1 MHSNSGRPF
10 GDYFFLDCKEIK
22 PVNPK
27 GNKSWIFIGRTEA
40 EAETPIFW
48 PPDVK
53 TDSLEKTLK
62 LGKIKGR
69 RRQGQQRM
77 RWLGG
82 ITNSMDMSL
91 SKLQELM
98 MDREAWRAAV
108 HVVTKSRTWLSNWT
122 EPSNALLRKWHWDNL
137 EEWVGIIWVKGARR
151 QNFWHRWNSMYEDPK
166 AHVILSFLKT
176 RR

>member
-10 GDYFFLDCKEIK
+10 GDYFPLDCKIK
-22 PVNPK
+22 SVNPK
-27 GNKSWIFIGRTEA
+27 GNKSWIFTGRTEA
-40 EAETPIFW
+40 KAETPIFW
-48 PPDVK
+48 PPAVK

-82 ITNSMDMSL
+82 ITDSMDMSL

-98 MDREAWRAAV
+98 MDREAWLVAV
-108 HVVTKSRTWLSNWT
+108 HGVAKSQTWLSDWT
-122 EPSNALLRKWHWDNL
+122 ELLWLAFPCGSANKESAYNAGDLGSIPGLGRSPG
-137 EEWVGIIWVKGARR
+137 EGKGFPL
-151 QNFWHRWNSMYEDPK
+151 QYSS
-166 AHVILSFLKT
+166 L
-176 RR
+176 

>member
-10 GDYFFLDCKEIK
+10 GDYFPLDCKVK
-22 PVNPK
+22 SVNPK
-27 GNKSWIFIGRTEA
+27 GNKSWIFTGRTEA
-40 EAETPIFW
+40 KAETPIFW

-82 ITNSMDMSL
+82 ITDSMDMSL
-91 SKLQELM
+91 SKLRELM
-98 MDREAWRAAV
+98 MDREAWLVAV
-108 HVVTKSRTWLSNWT
+108 HGVAKSQTWLSDWT
-122 EPSNALLRKWHWDNL
+122 ELLWLAFPCGSANKESACNAGDLGSIPGLGRSPG
-137 EEWVGIIWVKGARR
+137 EGKGFPL
-151 QNFWHRWNSMYEDPK
+151 QYSS
-166 AHVILSFLKT
+166 L
-176 RR
+176 